1 MKQDIEKVL
10 RVLEFTAVRES
21 IKRLCASPL
30 GRDLAVRTT
39 PFDSIEKA
47 ERALQQVMEMRDFL
61 SEGGKCTFRGSND
74 AVGIIE
80 RALKNNKSIDP
91 SDLYSVGALL
101 TCATRLRFSFE
112 ENLSG
117 KPELETLISKMPDL
131 EDLETELKNTVDA
144 DGCLLSTASPR
155 LAETRRGMERL
166 QREIRSKAESMLSR
180 REVTRHLQEQTF
192 SFREG
197 RLVFPVRY
205 ECRKKLNGILHDFSA
220 SGNTAFMEPEE
231 LVEVHNSLEKKR
243 LLEKREITKILWE
256 RTRRLIDSMDEIRA
270 GQRVVAWLDF
280 TIARTRYSE
289 RYGMQAP
296 KISRDG
302 VMVLRRA
309 RHPILLEMAYER
321 CEGDDDEKRM
331 FALDN
336 VVPLD
341 IHLGD
346 RFDILVVTGPN
357 TGGKTVALKTAGLL
371 SLMAASG
378 LPLPAAEG
386 TVVPFFNDVLVDIG
400 DEQDLTRSL
409 STFSSHMQRVS
420 IVLERADFMTLVL
433 LDELGTGTDPLE
445 GEALGRAILK
455 FLSAKKAK
463 VMVTTHLSK
472 LKEYAFSSPRV
483 ENACMEFD
491 PDTLSPTFRL
501 RIGIPGE
508 SNAIR
513 IARRLGIPQP
523 ILDEAE
529 DALEADNREFKELMD
544 TVQRI
549 RVQDEKSLEQ
559 SQKDA
564 QAVRKLKEEVEIK
577 KRELDFK
584 RTVLEQEAER
594 EIDEY
599 LRRARE
605 SALPILSKLENVPAA
620 HKDDLLELRRFLD
633 RMIERSPL
641 GKKRLR
647 FIKTLKKG
655 DQVYIPRY
663 REKCLVISINKK
675 DELVEVAYRSLS
687 VKVSFQEIIWPHW
700 F

>member
-655 DQVYIPRY
+655 DQVYITRY